1 MRRRRGSGR
10 EEINLTPLLDVL
22 FSILFIVL
30 LAGAR
35 MEQDRV
41 DEAKAEADGLRQEL
55 SQAQDTAE
63 GYKMQLESMEVFE
76 EEATVLTLRNT
87 SGEGGHRLL
96 ISRDND
102 ASAEVIPLGPDRLE
116 NVKARLRALVEGELD
131 GSGAPVFVVFHCDR
145 DAIYRR
151 EYEALTDTLST
162 LQRDNKEVFFKL
174 LNREEETK

>member
-116 NVKARLRALVEGELD
+116 NVKGGLD